1 MAIYDLTQSIPAAS
15 ALVPG
20 DILNCPYSGSVKT
33 IQLPAGRWKLQC
45 WGAQGGGGADAE
57 VTTSTNTYYIA
68 MSSSNYTSYF
78 DVTSS
83 TYGFAIDSNN
93 YWKAE
98 NVGLNSKTATTTW
111 TCKISG
117 NYTLDYSYITEKNY
131 DKVTLTTTS
140 ASTSDVSTHLSEVSG
155 ASSGSISVYLYVGD
169 TITMTYSKDRS
180 QHVSGEEVKLTIL
193 RQESSLNYNIGTR
206 TLYDG
211 GYGGYSEGVLAL
223 TEQTTLYLYTG
234 GMGGTSTS
242 TTQGEVI
249 SGGFN
254 GGGKGKVR
262 YYTKRYTSS
271 GGGGGA
277 SDIRIGQD
285 SLYARVIVA
294 GGGGGSAADDA
305 IYTKAGGGITSG
317 SAVADYQAT
326 WTSAG
331 TNGSFGQGADT
342 GMASA
347 YNYGPG
353 GGGGGWYGG
362 GSSANLS
369 DSDSNY
375 RIYNGGGSGY
385 VYTSDTASNYPSGCL
400 LNSGYYLS
408 NTSTVKGSS
417 NIILTDGTTGHGSIG
432 NGYIKLTFLSS
443 LEVTITYD
451 WGGSLT
457 YSQTIV
463 PGTDKLI
470 QKISELPSDCQADFR
485 AKLAENE
492 LVSGINFDKISLYR
506 DKLGLSGNLYYPDSS
521 TSNIISDLILYPL
534 ISFSIHCDVIYIG
547 SLNET
552 THNIRGISTGIKY
565 YLDSNKNFQLQ
576 GNSFNISIFVDQASS
591 SLSSFT
597 YNNKTFNTYGWA
609 ENSQWN
615 SLYQNGQY
623 ITVNIKN
630 GYPTSIVKNYSE
642 VYIDSTQINLIL
654 NNNSTN
660 EIQTIKLRDQT
671 LLMVLETSLSTQSNP
686 TTILP
691 KNPFSKKGYK
701 FRGWSLNK
709 DDLPGSSTVLA
720 PGTSVSL
727 SESTTYYAIW
737 ELRPQSSLRMW
748 YGIDGKWA
756 PMS

>member
-15 ALVPG
+15 ALAPG
-20 DILNCPYSGSVKT
+20 DILNCPYSGSAKT
-33 IQLPAGRWKLQC
+33 IQLPSGRWKLQC
-45 WGAQGGGGADAE
+45 WGAQGGNGADAE
-57 VTTSTNTYYIA
+57 VTTTTSTSYTT
-68 MSSSNYTSYF
+68 MTSSNYTSYF
-78 DVTSS
+78 DVTNS
-83 TYGFAIDSNN
+83 TYGFIISSDN
-93 YWKAE
+93 YWKA
-98 NVGLNSKTATTTW
+98 NNTGRNSTTASTTW

-117 NYTLDYSYITEKNY
+117 SYVLEYSYVTEQNY
-131 DKVTLTTTS
+131 DKVTLTTGS
-140 ASTSDVSTHLSEVSG
+140 AATGNVGTHLSEASG
-155 ASSGSISVYLYVGD
+155 SSSGSLPIYFEVGD

-180 QHVSGEEVKLTIL
+180 QNASGEEVKLLIKLQST
-193 RQESSLNYNIGTR
+193 STNYNIGEKYLST
-206 TLYDG
+206 G
-211 GYGGYSEGVLAL
+211 ACGGYSEGVLSLA
-223 TEQTTLYLYTG
+223 EQTTLYLYTG
-234 GMGGTSTS
+234 GQGGSSTS
-242 TTQGEVI
+242 STWNTETA
-249 SGGFN
+249 GGFN

-262 YYTKRYTSS
+262 YYSKRYSSS

-285 SLYARVIVA
+285 SLYARIIVA
-294 GGGGGSAADDA
+294 GGGGGDSGEGSL
-305 IYTKAGGGITSG
+305 YTKVGGGTTSG
-317 SAVADYQAT
+317 SAVAEYQAT
-326 WTSAG
+326 QTKAG
-331 TNGSFGQGADT
+331 TNGSFGVGANST
-342 GMASA
+342 GYGN

-362 GSSANLS
+362 GASTSV
-369 DSDSNY
+369 SDSNAEY
-375 RIYNGGGSGY
+375 RKYNGGGSGY
-385 VYTSDTASNYPSGCL
+385 VYSSSTASDYPSGCL
-400 LNSGYYLS
+400 LSSKYYLS
-408 NTSTVKGSS
+408 NASTVNGGSS
-417 NIILTDGTTGHGSIG
+417 ITLVDGTTGIGRTG
-432 NGYIKLTFLSS
+432 NGYIRLTFLGS

-457 YSQTIV
+457 YSQKIV

-470 QKISELPSDCQADFR
+470 QNISELPSDCQTDFR
-485 AKLAENE
+485 AKLAANE

-521 TSNIISDLILYPL
+521 TSNITSDLILYPL
-534 ISFSIHCDVIYIG
+534 ISFSINCDVIYIG

-642 VYIDSTQINLIL
+642 VYIDSTPINLIL
-654 NNNSTN
+654 NNNSTD
-660 EIQTIKLRDQT
+660 ETKITKLRDQT
-671 LLMVLETSLSTQSNP
+671 LLMVLEKSLSTQSNP

-748 YGIDGKWA
+748 YGINGKWA